1 MKLNFKSLQNYI
13 FISLITLWPIIHF
26 TSINIGENIISVR
39 VIYFGLFFCFLFLLL
54 YRIKTIFLEE
64 QVALSLVLSLVIAFF
79 LFGSIE
85 KLVFNFRS
93 TIEYSAKIAIFFQFL
108 LFLTLNYFFSK
119 FLRKNNKFKL
129 LTTLLVV
136 LWVFP
141 LLKIIHNFPQTQEFK
156 FSKPMTINGNF
167 VLKSNVYYII
177 LDEYA
182 REDVLMDYLSINN
195 IEFIK
200 KLKNMDFEY
209 FPNSLSNYD
218 TTPLSISTTLN
229 MDYYTYNTNYDVDII
244 QNKSRILQI
253 LKEQGYKNI
262 FVESGGNS
270 QITCNGLEDY
280 CIKSGTISDDIA
292 LLLQMTPLWRI
303 MRSDKFYRY
312 FEGIYLL
319 TDLKK
324 STDRILQIIKKDN
337 SSFFVFSHILS
348 PHNPQRYNKDCS
360 KFFSINP
367 GLGTATKE
375 QYSIDLPCLNADVI
389 SSVKSIIKQDKSD
402 PIIFL
407 TSDHGIARSMVDNN
421 DEILRL
427 KNLILIKS
435 PKQCSKFYTKNLTPV
450 NFMNFAISCLQDKN
464 LPFKKNRHFVTI
476 KGEKTQLV
484 EVTDLVK
491 EAELLDDK

>member
-13 FISLITLWPIIHF
+13 FISLITLWPIVHF
-26 TSINIGENIISVR
+26 ISINIGENIISFR
-39 VIYFGLFFCFLFLLL
+39 VIYFGLVFCILFLFL
-54 YRIKTIFLEE
+54 YRIINIFLKDE
-64 QVALSLVLSLVIAFF
+64 VALSLVLSLVISFF

-85 KLVFNFRS
+85 KIIFTLRD
-93 TIEYSAKIAIFFQFL
+93 TIEHSAKIAIFIQFL
-108 LFLTLNYFFSK
+108 LFLTLSYFFPK
-119 FLRKNNKFKL
+119 LLKKNNKFRL
-129 LTTLLVV
+129 LTTLLIV
-136 LWVFP
+136 LWIFP
-141 LLKIIHNFPQTQEFK
+141 LFKIIKNFPKTQEFNL
-156 FSKPMTINGNF
+156 SKPIKINDKF

-182 REDVLMDYLSINN
+182 REDVLMNYLAIDNV
-195 IEFIK
+195 EFLK
-200 KLKNMDFEY
+200 KLRNMGFEY

-229 MDYYTYNTNYDVDII
+229 MDYYTYNTDYDVSII

-292 LLLQMTPLWRI
+292 LLLQMTPLWRM

-324 STDRILQIIKKDN
+324 STDRILQITKKDN
-337 SSFFVFSHILS
+337 SNFFVFSHILS

-367 GLGTATKE
+367 GLGEATKE
-375 QYSIDLPCLNADVI
+375 QYSIDLPCLNEDIVH
-389 SSVKSIIKQDKSD
+389 SVKAIIKQDKSD
-402 PIIFL
+402 PIIFI
-407 TSDHGIARSMVDNN
+407 TSDHGISRSMVDNN

-435 PKQCSKFYTKNLTPV
+435 PKQCSKFYKKNLTPV
-450 NFMNFAISCLQDKN
+450 NFMNFAISCLQNKS

-476 KGEKTQLV
+476 KGENTKLF
-484 EVTDLVK
+484 EVTNIIK
-491 EAELLDDK
+491 ERGDK